1 MSEKDVERYLRDRVK
16 TIGGTAYKLMCP
28 GTNGMPDRLIC
39 LPGGHVVFVETKDK
53 GKKPRPLQKAQHR
66 YLRELGFPVFGC
78 VDTKEEVDLVI
89 DACGMVM
96 EGDGK

>member
-16 TIGGTAYKLMCP
+16 TIGGTAYKLACP

-66 YLRELGFPVFGC
+66 YLRELGFPVFGA
-78 VDTKEEVDLVI
+78 VDNRAMVDAVI
-89 DACGMVM
+89 DYCWGLM
-96 EGDGK
+96 KL